1 MAQNHPRSE
10 SLGPARFL
18 SFFFYFFLSSLPR
31 MIPEVNRMMEFAE
44 SGAPKP
50 RMIPRMMTTP
60 HGEVSGG
67 GGVAGASA
75 ETQAFPCDS
84 PPKTM
89 KPLQLSAQ
97 NASSRTHEHAK
108 TTKP

>member
-1 MAQNHPRSE
+1 
-10 SLGPARFL
+10 
-18 SFFFYFFLSSLPR
+18 
-31 MIPEVNRMMEFAE
+31 MIPRMMELAE

-60 HGEVSGG
+60 IGEVSG
-67 GGVAGASA
+67 AK
-75 ETQAFPCDS
+75 THAFLCDS
-84 PPKTM
+84 LAKTM